1 MTRSK
6 GSIDLQ
12 NASQIDQKRFVML
25 FLDQE
30 RDILKLND
38 Q

>member
-12 NASQIDQKRFVML
+12 NASKIDQKRFVML